1 MASSPPYAKIEH
13 TGALDRDPS
22 EGGPALMGVHELSA
36 VLWRERELLELL
48 LFKLEEEQLLLTA
61 GKTRWLP
68 FATREV
74 EQVLDRLRQSAL
86 ERSIEVAAVALEWG
100 TDEDATLREL
110 ITHAPS
116 AAWKDNFTSHL
127 QALSELASAIAALR
141 DSNLTYLRA
150 ASRSAQETLAQ
161 FSTDGGGTYDATG
174 TSSGTAPQG
183 ARFFDDEL

>member
-1 MASSPPYAKIEH
+1 
-13 TGALDRDPS
+13 
-22 EGGPALMGVHELSA
+22 MGVHELSA

>member
-1 MASSPPYAKIEH
+1 MVTRTPDAKIERYP
-13 TGALDRDPS
+13 ALDRDTL
-22 EGGPALMGVHELSA
+22 EGGASLMGVHELSA

-74 EQVLDRLRQSAL
+74 EQVLERLRQSSL
-86 ERSIEVAAVALEWG
+86 ERSVEVAAVALEWG
-100 TDEDATLREL
+100 SNEDATLREL
-110 ITHAPS
+110 IAHAPS

-127 QALSELASAIAALR
+127 QALGELASAIAALR

-174 TSSGTAPQG
+174 SSGRSTDRAQ
-183 ARFFDDEL
+183 FFDGEA